1 MNIIPKVYPLSL
13 GNIAYQKAW
22 DYQQSIQQKGVA
34 AKSHN
39 RKLIE
44 GETAIEIDN
53 YLIFCEHPHVYTLG
67 KSGSVDHLLLDEKTL
82 AEKEI
87 EYFKI
92 NRGGDITYH
101 GPGQIV
107 VYPIFD
113 LEQFFTDV
121 HRYVRSLEEVVI
133 ATLADFGINGTRIK
147 GYTGVWIEGQPNRK
161 ICAIGVHMSRWMTL
175 HGLAFNINTDLN
187 YFDYIVPCGIN
198 DADKTVTSMAAELG
212 KMVEIPAVKAKLMAH
227 FSRIFEYQY
236 ANKPAP
242 HGMQD
247 NF

>member
-1 MNIIPKVYPLSL
+1 MTHIPIVHHQSL
-13 GNIAYQKAW
+13 GKIRYQKAW
-22 DYQQSIQQKGVA
+22 DFQQSLQKKGVA

-39 RKLIE
+39 RKLSE
-44 GETAIEIDN
+44 GGTPLEIQN
-53 YLIFCEHPHVYTLG
+53 HLLFCEHPHVYTLG

-133 ATLADFGINGTRIK
+133 ATLADFDIAATRIK

-161 ICAIGVHMSRWMTL
+161 ICAIGVHLSRWITL

-187 YFDYIVPCGIN
+187 YFSHIVPCGIN
-198 DADKTVTSMAAELG
+198 DADKTVTSMAVELG
-212 KMVEIPAVKAKLMAH
+212 HSVEIDAVKAKLLHH
-227 FSRIFEYQY
+227 FSVIFECKYS
-236 ANKPAP
+236 N
-242 HGMQD
+242 
-247 NF
+247 